1 MKAVLLVAG
10 RSTRLYPLTLDKPK
24 CLLEV
29 GGKTLLEHQLDALA
43 AVGIDELVLV
53 TGYLSEMIEAKIDEI
68 RPRYPFPVKF
78 VFSPDFAKTNN
89 LHSLWAAKDE
99 LDGEDFLCLHAD
111 VLFHPGILQKAAADP
126 RDIVL
131 VAEPAILQETMKLQL
146 DGDRVT
152 SVGKHISMK
161 EADGTFPGIAKFSAA
176 GGQKLFAE
184 MATLLETDMNA
195 YFTFAAESLIKKGT
209 EVQASFTGGLPW
221 IEIDIEAEL
230 KEAEKRVLPL
240 INASPVQ

>member
-43 AVGIDELVLV
+43 TCGVTELILV
-53 TGYLSEMIEAKIDEI
+53 TGYLREMIEAKVDEI
-68 RPRYPFPVKF
+68 RDHYPFPFKF

-89 LHSLWAAKDE
+89 LHSLWAARED
-99 LDGEDFLCLHAD
+99 LGEDFLCLHAD
-111 VLFHPGILQKAAADP
+111 VLFHPGILQKAAADL
-126 RDIVL
+126 RDLVL
-131 VAEPAILQETMKLQL
+131 VAEPEILQETMKLQL

-161 EADGTFPGIAKFSAA
+161 EADGTFPGIAKFSAH

-184 MATLLETDMNA
+184 MEHLLETDMNA
-195 YFTFAAESLIKKGT
+195 YFTFAVESLIKKGA
-209 EVQASFTGGLPW
+209 EVNASFTESLPW
-221 IEIDIEAEL
+221 IEIDIADELIQAEH
-230 KEAEKRVLPL
+230 EVLPL
-240 INASPVQ
+240 INAPV

>member
-29 GGKTLLEHQLDALA
+29 GGRSLLEHQLDALA
-43 AVGIDELVLV
+43 TCSISELILV
-53 TGYLSEMIEAKIDEI
+53 TGYLREMIEEKVDEI
-68 RPRYPFPVKF
+68 RGRYPFPFNF

-89 LHSLWAAKDE
+89 LHSLWAARE
-99 LDGEDFLCLHAD
+99 EVIGEDFLCLHAD

-126 RDIVL
+126 RDLVL
-131 VAEPAILQETMKLQL
+131 VAEPEILQETMKLQL

-161 EADGTFPGIAKFSAA
+161 EADGTFPGIAKFSAN
-176 GGQKLFAE
+176 GSSQLFAE
-184 MATLLETDMNA
+184 MGTLLETDMNA

-209 EVQASFTGGLPW
+209 EVNSSFTGGLPW
-221 IEIDIEAEL
+221 IEIDIADELVQAE
-230 KEAEKRVLPL
+230 RDVLPNIL
-240 INASPVQ
+240 ASA

>member
-1 MKAVLLVAG
+1 MLVAG
-10 RSTRLYPLTLDKPK
+10 RSTRLYPLTLDRPK

-43 AVGIDELVLV
+43 TVGIDELILV
-53 TGYLSEMIEAKIDEI
+53 TGYLREMIEAKVEQV
-68 RPRYPFPVKF
+68 RSRYPFAIRF

-89 LHSLWAAKDE
+89 LHSLWAARE
-99 LDGEDFLCLHAD
+99 EVDGFDFLCLHAD
-111 VLFHPGILQKAAADP
+111 VLFHPGILQKAASDP

-131 VAEPAILQETMKLQL
+131 VAEPEILQETMKLQL

-161 EADGTFPGIAKFSAA
+161 EADGTFPGIAKFSAD
-176 GGQKLFAE
+176 GGKRLFAE
-184 MATLLETDMNA
+184 MSTLLEADMNA

-209 EVQASFTGGLPW
+209 EVNASFTGGLPW

-230 KEAEKRVLPL
+230 IEAEQKVLPL
-240 INASPVQ
+240 IIASAQ